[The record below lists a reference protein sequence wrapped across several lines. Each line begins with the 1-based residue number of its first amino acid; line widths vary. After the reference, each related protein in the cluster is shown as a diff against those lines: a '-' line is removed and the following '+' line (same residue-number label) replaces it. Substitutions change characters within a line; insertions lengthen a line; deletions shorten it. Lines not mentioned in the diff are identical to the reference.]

1 MAYNLNDLKYGGKYH
16 AFFWGDLNPNATIPN
31 GLANCTTFTYG
42 DCMRDGWQPVSRIT
56 NANTWHTVANGEV
69 IPYDRN
75 LVKKGDVIEWVNG
88 CHVAKVDDI
97 IDGEIYLNC
106 SWYTGE
112 HGVAIWNGSYDT
124 RHFSS
129 EQEMS
134 DFFIENYPTRYYHY
148 WAIEQESRGVGAE
161 PTYIIRR
168 LPMLEPDGENKSI
181 DQIDVL
187 TNEQNVRTA
196 PNGEIVMTARGGFYN
211 VYGTFNDGRY
221 TWYQIKENLY
231 IAGVNGRVEFI
242 ESEDDIEKLK
252 KAIRVLTKRNTELLE
267 AIEKAKKDLEV

>member
-1 MAYNLNDLKYGGKYH
+1 MFTLDEIKYGGKYH

-42 DCMRDGWQPVSRIT
+42 DCLRDGWQPVSRIV
-56 NANTWHTVANGEV
+56 NANNWHKYANGEV
-69 IPYDRN
+69 IPYDRS

-112 HGVAIWNGSYDT
+112 HGVAIYNGSYDT

-129 EQEMS
+129 EKEMS

-148 WAIEQESRGVGAE
+148 WTIEQESRGVGAE

-168 LPMLEPDGENKSI
+168 LPMLEPDGEDKSI

-187 TNEQNVRTA
+187 TDEQNVRTA
-196 PNGEIVMTARGGFYN
+196 PNGDIVMTAKGGFYN
-211 VYGTFNDGRY
+211 VYGRFNDGKY
-221 TWYQIKENLY
+221 IWYQVKENY
-231 IAGVNGRVEFI
+231 WIAGVDGRVEYI
-242 ESEDDIEKLK
+242 ESEDDIKKLK
-252 KAIRVLTKRNTELLE
+252 KTIELLTKRNNELMN
-267 AIEKAKKDLEV
+267 AIEQARKDLEV